1 MDTPPNGSTRTIIS
15 SRVSD
20 DQERLRV
27 LPRHFGPHMLIFED
41 SVYVFMRHLSVEY
54 RGGFWQF
61 FELSN
66 GGFYM
71 APEVEPLHLRIDA
84 NGYDGRVSADAAGI
98 TACLYALS
106 HLSFG
111 IDDECITRHY
121 YRLRDFA
128 AEHAEA
134 IEIFAAID

>member
-1 MDTPPNGSTRTIIS
+1 MLMLRTDGTGF
-15 SRVSD
+15 VSV
-20 DQERLRV
+20 R
-27 LPRHFGPHMLIFED
+27 
-41 SVYVFMRHLSVEY
+41 MRHLSAEY

-71 APEVEPLHLRIDA
+71 APEVDHLHLSA
-84 NGYDGRVSADAAGI
+84 VGNGYEGRVSADAAGI

-106 HLSFG
+106 HLPFD
-111 IDDECITRHY
+111 IPDDRIVSHY
-121 YRLRDFA
+121 YQLGDFA

-134 IEIFAAID
+134 AAIFAAID